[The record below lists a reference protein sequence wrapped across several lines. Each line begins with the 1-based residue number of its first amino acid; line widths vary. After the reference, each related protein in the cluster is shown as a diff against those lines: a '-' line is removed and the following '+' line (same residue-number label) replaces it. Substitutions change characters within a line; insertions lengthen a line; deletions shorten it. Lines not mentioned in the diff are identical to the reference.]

1 MQHSLLTLLLATVVG
16 LVPIQPTNAAPQRAR
31 DLGVPFQ
38 GEPGACN
45 AITDVRGVEVGHR
58 TLIAGDGALV
68 MGQGPVRTGVTA
80 VFPLGR
86 SFDGFAQAGVFVAN
100 GTGELTGRAL
110 IEEVGLFSGPVM
122 LTGTG
127 SVGVVR
133 DAVIAWYRKRLGP
146 DEDLLFP
153 HILPVV
159 GETYDGFLN
168 DTFGQHVRAEDAF
181 AAMDAARAGP
191 VAEGSVGGGTGMM
204 AFAFKGGIGTSSRV
218 LPVDLGGYT
227 VGVLVQANF
236 GGRSQLTVAGV
247 PVGAEIKDLM
257 PARGSRKDGS
267 IIAVIATDAP
277 LLPHQLRRL
286 ALRAT
291 HGMARTG
298 GVSGTTSGDIFLAFS
313 TVAAKADGPGH
324 QVARFADSFEMN
336 PLLEAVVLAT
346 EEAIINSLVANTT
359 MTGVNGNTVQALPHD
374 RLQRVLRDYGRPAAA
389 AGPTST
395 AAADVGTRAA
405 GPSAGDQCVAR

>member
-1 MQHSLLTLLLATVVG
+1 MPRSCRLAGLSILLALGLSGVVAAAAA
-16 LVPIQPTNAAPQRAR
+16 VPRAR
-31 DLGVPFQ
+31 DLGVPF
-38 GEPGACN
+38 GGMPGHCN
-45 AITDVRGVEVGHR
+45 AITDVAGVEVGHR
-58 TLIAGDGALV
+58 TLIAGEGALE
-68 MGQGPVRTGVTA
+68 MGLGPVRTGVTA
-80 VFPLGR
+80 VFPKGR
-86 SFDGFAQAGVFVAN
+86 AYEGFVPAGVFVAN

-110 IEEVGLFSGPVM
+110 IEELGLFSGPVM

-133 DAVIAWYRKRLGP
+133 DAVIAWYRGRFGADEERL
-146 DEDLLFP
+146 FT
-153 HILPVV
+153 HVLPVV

-204 AFAFKGGIGTSSRV
+204 AFGFKAGIGTASQV
-218 LPVDLGGYT
+218 LPAERGGYT

-247 PVGAEIKDLM
+247 PAGAEIDTPM
-257 PARGSRKDGS
+257 PSRGPRKDGS
-267 IIAVIATDAP
+267 IIAIVATDAP

-298 GVSGTTSGDIFLAFS
+298 GLSGQRRRRRLRRLSGR
-313 TVAAKADGPGH
+313 GH
-324 QVARFADSFEMN
+324 
-336 PLLEAVVLAT
+336 
-346 EEAIINSLVANTT
+346 
-359 MTGVNGNTVQALPHD
+359 ALNA
-374 RLQRVLRDYGRPAAA
+374 PAAPA
-389 AGPTST
+389 PS
-395 AAADVGTRAA
+395 RA
-405 GPSAGDQCVAR
+405 SAS